1 MAEKG
6 EEEVQKK
13 RQSARQPS
21 EMLDLLKA
29 AYTARE
35 DCSVDDDTK
44 KLSLAG
50 YAAATFEAVNV
61 DQMDCLDGD
70 SNSGSVGDK
79 EQERPFSNGGAYQ
92 AFLTNQVRGA
102 KNLASEMTFTKD
114 AIAQKADLHDDQRED
129 ADRHVAHANSTGS
142 FDIGVSSS
150 ESVLEGALFA
160 LEHRIGVPQFV
171 PKGRNQSSGQ
181 IQIKRN
187 AHDIKLQCFEYVL
200 RILIFIVQQNTR
212 TAGKKKKQEKVRDGG
227 QRLAVGKAADTYLAD
242 LKRKGKVP
250 TNATIGQVLETG
262 EEEDGFHDTSSKG
275 SKSKSA
281 PSSSKKRQTPV
292 DNLIDYK
299 SEEQQKNIDYKLKK
313 AKLEAEVQKEI
324 EVMRLEAEERRLE
337 KQLQADRDREEAAAK
352 RDEQRDEK
360 QQEFFLKLVQ
370 LLGKN
375 GS

>member
-1 MAEKG
+1 MWTKW
-6 EEEVQKK
+6 
-13 RQSARQPS
+13 
-21 EMLDLLKA
+21 
-29 AYTARE
+29 TAL
-35 DCSVDDDTK
+35 VTQ
-44 KLSLAG
+44 
-50 YAAATFEAVNV
+50 TQEA
-61 DQMDCLDGD
+61 
-70 SNSGSVGDK
+70 S

-92 AFLTNQVRGA
+92 TFLTNQVRSA

-114 AIAQKADLHDDQRED
+114 GIAQKADLHDDQRED

-142 FDIGVSSS
+142 FEIGVSSS

-200 RILIFIVQQNTR
+200 RILLFIVQQNTR
-212 TAGKKKKQEKVRDGG
+212 TAGKKKKKEKVRDGG

-352 RDEQRDEK
+352 RDEQRDQK
-360 QQEFFLKLVQ
+360 QQDFFLKLAQ